1 MLRKGSGNQPLEV
14 TALPSDANVAG
25 EYAQILLHFV
35 FSLFFRLLEQELT
48 PFAFTPLLL
57 IFVF

>member
-1 MLRKGSGNQPLEV
+1 MGSGNQALKV
-14 TALPSDANVAG
+14 TALPSDAHVAG
-25 EYAQILLHFV
+25 EHTQILLHFV